1 MNKKLWEPS
10 RKIKL
15 NSNLLKFEKYISNRF
30 KKKFNNNYEKI
41 HSWTIK
47 YPQNFWSCLWD
58 YAKVK
63 GIKGLDNE
71 RKFSKFYKNTF
82 LTNSKL
88 NFTENL
94 LSKNNDD
101 KAITFISEN
110 GFREIKNWRDLNIN
124 VKKVSTFL
132 RKLNIKS
139 KDRVVAYMPN
149 ISETVEAF
157 LGTVD
162 IGSIWSSCSPDFGIN
177 GVIERFSQIKPKV
190 LFVTKEYF
198 YNGKRINIL
207 ERLPEI
213 LKKIPTIKHVVISS
227 YPGQAEIKKLPKY
240 KNIKTYYWKNIIK
253 QKNTKLTFTKFDFEH
268 ELAIL
273 YSSGTT
279 GKPKCICHKTGGV
292 LLQHLKE
299 HQLHCDIKENDNVF
313 YFTTCGWMMWN
324 WLISVLASKAS
335 IVLFDGSPMY
345 KKEDLLLK
353 IANKEKITLFGVS
366 AKYIDALRKTEKN
379 YKKHY
384 KLTSLR
390 TICSTGSPLSEDGF
404 NYVYKNIKKDIHLAS
419 ISGGTDIVSCF
430 VLGNLYQPVYSGEIQ
445 NKALG
450 MDIRVFNEQGKS
462 VLNKKGELV
471 CANPFPSM
479 PLRFWNDKNNEK
491 FENAYFNKFENIW
504 HHGDYAIITSNNGF
518 IIVGRSDTTLNPG
531 GVRLGTAEIYSEI
544 ERFKEIKE
552 SLVVGQSWDNDI
564 RIILFI
570 ILNSKFKL
578 TEDLLKRMKSQ
589 IRKNASPRHVP
600 NKIIVVNDIP
610 KTKSGKI
617 VELAVKNIIEGN
629 KIKNKEA
636 LANPDS
642 LKQFIN
648 IKELKY

>member
-15 NSNLLKFEKYISNRF
+15 NSNLLKFEKYTSNRF
-30 KKKFNNNYEKI
+30 KKKFNNNFEKI
-41 HSWTIK
+41 HNWTIK
-47 YPQNFWSCLWD
+47 NPQNFWNCLWD

-63 GIKGLDNE
+63 GIKGVDKE
-71 RKFSKFYKNTF
+71 RKFFKFYKNTF
-82 LTNSKL
+82 LSNSKL

-124 VKKVSTFL
+124 VKKVSAFL

-157 LGTVD
+157 LGTVG

-384 KLTSLR
+384 KLSSLR
-390 TICSTGSPLSEDGF
+390 TICSTGSPLSKDGF